1 MNLAVDFTL
10 TQPAKDRMTERL
22 TKINFVVATAAALAI
37 GRGMQPDDAL
47 PLAVAM
53 VSNFLDANDLTFGD
67 PAIGWN
73 RLQAHAIAEDAD
85 LLFEVNKQ
93 ARALCFDRAYAEAV
107 AIITEWPE
115 ICPEG
120 YITIPGALAA
130 DLAAYAQAVADRGA
144 EVVEDETCEGGHRC
158 RMRCDECGWLDEDPS
173 PPRVYVVAECGNPGQ
188 VAAIHVTRVG
198 DDWFDALDGQPRDL
212 GGSPP
217 RHGDC
222 RARRLTEPG
231 ALPLTGKGQRLGSP
245 NPLRFRPHG
254 QTTSGRA
261 ASTENRHQ
269 VGGRRRVGLGT
280 LSMH

>member
-93 ARALCFDRAYAEAV
+93 ARALCFDQAYAEAV

-130 DLAAYAQAVADRGA
+130 DLAAYAQAVADGCA
-144 EVVEDETCEGGHRC
+144 EVVEDDATDDD
-158 RMRCDECGWLDEDPS
+158 DEIMA
-173 PPRVYVVAECGNPGQ
+173 PPRVYIAADCGHPVQ
-188 VAAIHVTRVG
+188 AAAIHVIRVG
-198 DDWFDALDGQPRDL
+198 DDWIDAWDGQPRDL
-212 GGSPP
+212 GGY
-217 RHGDC
+217 R
-222 RARRLTEPG
+222 PG
-231 ALPLTGKGQRLGSP
+231 TVIVEHDG
-245 NPLRFRPHG
+245 
-254 QTTSGRA
+254 
-261 ASTENRHQ
+261 
-269 VGGRRRVGLGT
+269 
-280 LSMH
+280 